1 MSLPTD
7 IQLHLAPYILF
18 CALPIC
24 TRILHR
30 MLDNI
35 LCMLFQECNL
45 WLFVLSLYS
54 FASLLYTYFH
64 VYYQVL
70 LLEFFFIAMFGCVCG
85 LVGKVERE
93 RFKVASKRRSF
104 LIYEATLI
112 PIVGWLILSPTGSD
126 QGSTPAKSRF

>member
-7 IQLHLAPYILF
+7 IQLHLAPYSVL
-18 CALPIC
+18 
-24 TRILHR
+24 RITHFLLR

-35 LCMLFQECNL
+35 LCMLLSAIFGF
-45 WLFVLSLYS
+45 FVLSLYS

-126 QGSTPAKSRF
+126 QGSTPAESRF